1 MCIYTYSEWSD
12 KLLVFAMLVIYL
24 TRKVTPTIMLKWKIL
39 LQRKQKVWQVLD
51 SSSKDPFSNSMR
63 GRSQTD
69 ERPES
74 TSIHVE
80 IRTDV
85 TRWTLSESKSLFYI
99 LVLTSG
105 RECLTKKEIPSQKQK
120 TNKTPLF
127 GKDSTSFLKTVHFDS
142 PIIVPIWKWPNHETM
157 TLKEE
162 SLFHPVIFPL
172 RSQSLT
178 DRVLALGSAELS
190 ETSKIC
196 SWKPQPWQD
205 E

>member
-1 MCIYTYSEWSD
+1 MAGTWLIFEGPIFQFREED
-12 KLLVFAMLVIYL
+12 HRQMK
-24 TRKVTPTIMLKWKIL
+24 
-39 LQRKQKVWQVLD
+39 
-51 SSSKDPFSNSMR
+51 
-63 GRSQTD
+63 GRSQLPSML
-69 ERPES
+69 RF
-74 TSIHVE
+74 VL
-80 IRTDV
+80 

-120 TNKTPLF
+120 NAQKTLF

-190 ETSKIC
+190 ETSRIC
-196 SWKPQPWQD
+196 SWKPNMAGWIIAYFSNMLYGWIRWLSIQ
-205 E
+205 